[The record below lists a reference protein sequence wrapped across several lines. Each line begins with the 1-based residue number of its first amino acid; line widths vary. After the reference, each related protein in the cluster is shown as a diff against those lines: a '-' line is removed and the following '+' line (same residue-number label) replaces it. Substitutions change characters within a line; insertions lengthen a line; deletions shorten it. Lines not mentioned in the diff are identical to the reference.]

1 MATRS
6 ATRRTTKTTTSKTS
20 KPKPE
25 ASAPAAKPKA
35 SASTP
40 EVVSEMT
47 AVVAGP
53 DLKKPELLQLVA
65 ERAEMPKNK
74 VKPIV
79 EAMLAVMGE
88 AIAQERGLN
97 LQPMGK
103 LKLMRSR
110 DAGNAMVTVAKIRQS
125 KPGEG

>member
-1 MATRS
+1 MTDQNPHS
-6 ATRRTTKTTTSKTS
+6 D
-20 KPKPE
+20 E
-25 ASAPAAKPKA
+25 AVADKPKA
-35 SASTP
+35 AATPP

-79 EAMLAVMGE
+79 EAMLAVVGE

-97 LQPMGK
+97 LQPLGK

-110 DAGNAMVTVAKIRQS
+110 DAGSATVTVAKIRQS
-125 KPGEG
+125 KPSEG